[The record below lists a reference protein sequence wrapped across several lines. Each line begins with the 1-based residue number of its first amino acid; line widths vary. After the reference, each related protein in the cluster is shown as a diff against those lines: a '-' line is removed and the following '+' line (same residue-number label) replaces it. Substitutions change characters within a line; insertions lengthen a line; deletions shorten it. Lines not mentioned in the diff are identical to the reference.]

1 MLFKTPQAYLTFR
14 RQAKSGLW
22 WEASRQN
29 RNLSHNLFCP
39 THGKFPNHFCV
50 FLKYIE
56 SVSRPFL
63 LPDPDCLHLLTAFCS
78 QMETAD
84 GCRAHDPLSDERGWS
99 VFIFSTLHML
109 FNWCTVALQCC
120 VSFCST
126 AVTQLCT
133 YISSYFGSP
142 SRLGHHRELSRAPCD
157 IQ

>member
-14 RQAKSGLW
+14 RQAESGLW

-29 RNLSHNLFCP
+29 RNLSRNLFCP

-63 LPDPDCLHLLTAFCS
+63 LPDPDHLHLLTAFCS

-84 GCRAHDPLSDERGWS
+84 GRRAHDPLSDERGWS

-109 FNWCTVALQCC
+109 LIGVQLLYNVGLVSALQQSDSA
-120 VSFCST
+120 VHIYFLLFWISFP
-126 AVTQLCT
+126 
-133 YISSYFGSP
+133 FRSP
-142 SRLGHHRELSRAPCD
+142 QRIE
-157 IQ
+157 